1 MHQPRITMNKKL
13 SLREK
18 KIKNK
23 NKKDRFSTS
32 NMRKQV
38 LKIKYYLIQNI
49 KHVIF
54 LFSNQSKMDFKSVD
68 NGKIFNAPD

>member
-1 MHQPRITMNKKL
+1 MYQPRIMMNKKL
-13 SLREK
+13 SSRGK
-18 KIKNK
+18 KIEDLKE
-23 NKKDRFSTS
+23 
-32 NMRKQV
+32 V